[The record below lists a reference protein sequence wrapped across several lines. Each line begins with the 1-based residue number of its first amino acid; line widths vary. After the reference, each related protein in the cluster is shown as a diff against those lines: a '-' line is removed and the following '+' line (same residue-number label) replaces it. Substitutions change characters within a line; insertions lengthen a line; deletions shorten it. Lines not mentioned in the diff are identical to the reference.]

1 MSIQLNANE
10 QTLRTEIEER
20 MNKARQAMSESRT
33 DDTVRTWIME
43 AGERARNLHRL
54 LKLRGQ
60 EPKHH
65 AYMIRNRGMEPDAP
79 EFYMH
84 FHPIE
89 DLLKFLDNEHA
100 NDDPV
105 DQTIGAEF
113 TFKVYSSRWGH
124 DDTYKVKR
132 TELGWIISNIAIG
145 GPCDKGGRPF
155 LYMNFRQDSI
165 HYPEGL
171 DGWMEWLWKQA
182 AEEGLTQPQVQA
194 ALQRLADWVSN
205 TEKSRPTGGIWEGY

>member
-1 MSIQLNANE
+1 MSIELQENE
-10 QTLRTEIEER
+10 KPLLAEIVVR
-20 MNKARQAMSESRT
+20 MNKARKAFHEGNLSNE
-33 DDTVRTWIME
+33 VAEWVLE
-43 AGERARNLHRL
+43 AGGFAHELHML
-54 LKLRGQ
+54 LKARGH

-65 AYMIRNRGMEPDAP
+65 GYMIRNRELQPDDP

-89 DLLKFLDNEHA
+89 DLLKFLADEHA
-100 NDDPV
+100 NDDSV

-124 DDTYKVKR
+124 DDTYTVKR
-132 TELGWIISNIAIG
+132 TQLGWIISNIAIG

-155 LYMNFRQDSI
+155 LYENFRQDSI

-182 AEEGLTQPQVQA
+182 AEEGLTQPQVQT
-194 ALQRLADWVSN
+194 ALQQLADWVSN
-205 TEKSRPTGGIWEGY
+205 TEKNRPTGGIWEGY